1 MKELTEK
8 EVLQKAA
15 AYCSG
20 AEHCR
25 SDVMHKLSLWG
36 TDPASARQIIE
47 YLQKEKYIDEERY
60 CRAFVHDKFLY
71 NKWGINKIRMALRQ
85 KQLDENTINQAL
97 ENLPSDDYI
106 ANLKQILATKA
117 KNIKTANEYE
127 KRNKLIRF
135 ALSRGFEMNLICQC
149 LHTDPDEIL

>member
-47 YLQKEKYIDEERY
+47 YLQK
-60 CRAFVHDKFLY
+60 
-71 NKWGINKIRMALRQ
+71 
-85 KQLDENTINQAL
+85 
-97 ENLPSDDYI
+97 
-106 ANLKQILATKA
+106 
-117 KNIKTANEYE
+117 KNILMK
-127 KRNKLIRF
+127 KDIVV
-135 ALSRGFEMNLICQC
+135 LSYTTNFFTTNGESTKSAWHSVKNNWMRTQ
-149 LHTDPDEIL
+149 

>member
-1 MKELTEK
+1 
-8 EVLQKAA
+8 
-15 AYCSG
+15 
-20 AEHCR
+20 
-25 SDVMHKLSLWG
+25 
-36 TDPASARQIIE
+36 
-47 YLQKEKYIDEERY
+47 
-60 CRAFVHDKFLY
+60 
-71 NKWGINKIRMALRQ
+71 MALRQ

>member
-47 YLQKEKYIDEERY
+47 YLQK
-60 CRAFVHDKFLY
+60 L
-71 NKWGINKIRMALRQ
+71 
-85 KQLDENTINQAL
+85 
-97 ENLPSDDYI
+97 S
-106 ANLKQILATKA
+106 
-117 KNIKTANEYE
+117 
-127 KRNKLIRF
+127 LIH
-135 ALSRGFEMNLICQC
+135 I
-149 LHTDPDEIL
+149 